1 MKNTVFPILTE
12 NEQKL
17 PYYVFSIGLDH
28 VQEHILRTSGYP
40 CYQWIQCRS
49 GAGRLIVAGNE
60 YQICKDQGMLLLPDE
75 VHEYYAD
82 SSEDWVVDWI
92 GLTGSGIAD
101 FFNDSLKVQHSGVL
115 TVSQPD
121 DLRDAMEQILAAAQ
135 SPNPIKAMDVS
146 ALTYSF
152 LMNLIKYASTSNA
165 NSIAN
170 RYSRLT
176 PVLNYIEEHYAEA
189 ITLKELSEL
198 LGVTPQHLCTLF
210 RKIMNTRIFEYI
222 NLVRIKK
229 SKEFLLDQPGVA
241 IRDVAHTNGFED
253 VSYFCYIFKRIE
265 KTTPGDFRKL
275 YVRS

>member
-12 NEQKL
+12 NESKL

-49 GAGRLIVAGNE
+49 GAGRLLVAGNE
-60 YQICKDQGMLLLPDE
+60 YPIAKDQGMFLIPDE
-75 VHEYYAD
+75 IHEYYAE

-92 GLTGSGIAD
+92 GITGSGAKE
-101 FFNDSLKVQHSGVL
+101 FFEKTANMTHSGVYFIA
-115 TVSQPD
+115 QPD
-121 DLRDAMEQILAAAQ
+121 EIRETMERLLEAAQ
-135 SPNPIKAMDVS
+135 APGPVRATEVS
-146 ALTYSF
+146 ALTYTL
-152 LMNLIKYASTSNA
+152 LMNLLKFTSSASS
-165 NSIAN
+165 NSIAS

-176 PVLNYIEEHYAEA
+176 PVLNYIEDHYAEA

-229 SKEFLLDQPGVA
+229 SKETLLDQPSMA
-241 IRDVAHTNGFED
+241 IRDIAHTNGFED

-275 YVRS
+275 YVRP